1 MDHNVKLYNCASQ
14 KLYMPFILQVPAWI
28 CTSAALRNLSTM
40 RIISD
45 NSYGAD
51 FIEAKSR
58 FLQMSNEG
66 KFRVISIQSWAT
78 VHAPWLTHVPKHDF
92 LLFQDSDG
100 SQISH

>member
-66 KFRVISIQSWAT
+66 KIRIISIQSWAT
-78 VHAPWLTHVPKHDF
+78 YGNAMVNSCT
-92 LLFQDSDG
+92 
-100 SQISH
+100 